1 MRTNWFHLFR
11 NELKEDMQDIVYP
24 EENIFEK
31 DNMSR
36 AIMKLNTDDRKL
48 ILLYYYQ
55 ELPMKAIAKIIG
67 KTENA
72 TIQRINRARK
82 KLKKILTEAGYEN

>member
-1 MRTNWFHLFR
+1 MRANWFHMSR
-11 NELKEDMQDIVYP
+11 NELKEDMQDIVYL

-31 DNMSR
+31 DNMAH
-36 AIMKLNTDDRKL
+36 AIMKLNIGDRKL

-67 KTENA
+67 KTENT
-72 TIQRINRARK
+72 TIQRVNRARQ